1 MDKYNKLKGKHHR
14 LTELA
19 ADQQRRITELEN
31 KLKEIQ
37 TLLKLSIDITIKQ

>member
-19 ADQQRRITELEN
+19 ADQQRRITELEK
-31 KLKEIQ
+31 KLEEIQ

>member
-37 TLLKLSIDITIKQ
+37 TLLRLSIDITIKQ